1 MKKRVM
7 LVGTISKFVRDM
19 ILRELTADERKKFI
33 QAENERKM
41 AEVREQ
47 VRQREQAIE
56 MEKILNEIFAELP
69 EELPA
74 QIIDCPLADDILGN

>member
-1 MKKRVM
+1 MKKRVI

-19 ILRELTADERKKFI
+19 ILRELTAYERKKFI

-56 MEKILNEIFAELP
+56 MEKILNELFAELP

-74 QIIDCPLADDILGN
+74 QIIDCPLADDILGK

>member
-1 MKKRVM
+1 M
-7 LVGTISKFVRDM
+7 GTISKFVRDM
-19 ILRELTADERKKFI
+19 ILRELSADERKKFI

>member
-1 MKKRVM
+1 M
-7 LVGTISKFVRDM
+7 GTISKFVRDM

-56 MEKILNEIFAELP
+56 MEKILNEIFAELQ